1 MAWNIPRHSS
11 GWARLQVGPNKARRK
26 KPRPRPYPALPSGL
40 KFWPSLAHH
49 MKYPLGLGSLSGPL
63 PYLMHFSSLNSA
75 ESDQGQKFWA
85 RSGLAELPMAR
96 YDVKYLFYIV
106 HHSKS
111 PTILLPY
118 CVSFSTLCVVEYL
131 LASSNPQVL
140 MKRHMEVHYNNMEND
155 GRFSNAY
162 SAAF

>member
-1 MAWNIPRHSS
+1 
-11 GWARLQVGPNKARRK
+11 
-26 KPRPRPYPALPSGL
+26 
-40 KFWPSLAHH
+40 
-49 MKYPLGLGSLSGPL
+49 
-63 PYLMHFSSLNSA
+63 MHFSSLNSA
-75 ESDQGQKFWA
+75 ESDQGQKIRA
-85 RSGLAELPMAR
+85 GSGLAELPMGR
-96 YDVKYLFYIV
+96 YDVKYLFSIV